1 MNNQFA
7 NSSQSTSTPTTTPT
21 AASPPR
27 YWHGSIGD
35 RHEHHNVWVRGGS
48 PQVYYPAR
56 RASSSS
62 EASTSS
68 MDRRTSSADSASN
81 PSSQN
86 TVPPNVG
93 DRRRS
98 SNAVL
103 FSGLSTQKRNPLDT
117 NMATRR
123 ESWKEQSNPGGF
135 FSKWWD
141 GYTKGH

>member
-1 MNNQFA
+1 MNNQFPV
-7 NSSQSTSTPTTTPT
+7 SSQTTTTTIPT
-21 AASPPR
+21 APSPPR
-27 YWHGSIGD
+27 HWHGSIGD

-68 MDRRTSSADSASN
+68 MDRRTSSANTPSN
-81 PSSQN
+81 PSNQN
-86 TVPPNVG
+86 TAPPSVG

-98 SNAVL
+98 SNAML
-103 FSGLSTQKRNPLDT
+103 FSGLSTQKRDPLNT

-123 ESWKEQSNPGGF
+123 ESWKEQSNQGGF
-135 FSKWWD
+135 LSKWWD